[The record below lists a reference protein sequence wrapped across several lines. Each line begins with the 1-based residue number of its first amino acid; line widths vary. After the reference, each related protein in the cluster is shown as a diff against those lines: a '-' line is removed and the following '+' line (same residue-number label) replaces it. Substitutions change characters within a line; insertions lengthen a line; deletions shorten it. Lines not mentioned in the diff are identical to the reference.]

1 MSQWSQIE
9 WLVNGEGEIT
19 IGRVGRIRCAAVASD
34 GHNALAMLVR
44 HPGESLDGL
53 LTRLDEAIR
62 LAVEEDVYTD
72 EING

>member
-9 WLVNGEGEIT
+9 WLVDGEGEIT
-19 IGRVGRIRCAAVASD
+19 IGRVGKVRCAAVASD

-44 HPGESLDGL
+44 QPQESLERL
-53 LTRLDEAIR
+53 LTKLDEAIR
-62 LAVEEDVYTD
+62 LAVEEDTYTD